1 LEEPPCKENVG
12 IENAGIGDVGIEN
25 AGICD
30 VGIVNAGICD
40 VGIENA
46 GIGDVGIENA
56 GMENA
61 GIGDDGMEDIVVSAD
76 VAIDDPDRVDP
87 VIGGTVTSDA
97 PARPWAWA
105 ACPSVRMA
113 AIMPTR
119 IALIVSVLRQLK
131 PLDETNSRSIVIQG
145 RELKISFFV
154 QGGLRERLQPDSP
167 PVKCRCTP
175 RHFTSN
181 PPGGG
186 IAPPRLPSSHGWGH
200 FALPA
205 GSYSCG
211 SGAGGAKGT
220 TTTF

>member
-1 LEEPPCKENVG
+1 M
-12 IENAGIGDVGIEN
+12 ENAGIGDVGI
-25 AGICD
+25 
-30 VGIVNAGICD
+30 V
-40 VGIENA
+40 NA
-46 GIGDVGIENA
+46 GIGDVGIVNA
-56 GMENA
+56 GMDDCGMENA
-61 GIGDDGMEDIVVSAD
+61 GIENAGICDDGKEDIFVSAD

-113 AIMPTR
+113 ATMPTR

-145 RELKISFFV
+145 RELTISFFV
-154 QGGLRERLQPDSP
+154 QGGLRERLQPAPP

-181 PPGGG
+181 TPGCG
-186 IAPPRLPSSHGWGH
+186 IAPRRLPPPGWGH

-205 GSYSCG
+205 GSYNCG

>member
-1 LEEPPCKENVG
+1 M
-12 IENAGIGDVGIEN
+12 ENAGIGDVGIVN
-25 AGICD
+25 AGIGD
-30 VGIVNAGICD
+30 VGIVNAGIGD
-40 VGIENA
+40 VGIVNAGMDDCGMENAGIENA
-46 GIGDVGIENA
+46 GIC
-56 GMENA
+56 
-61 GIGDDGMEDIVVSAD
+61 DDGKEDIFVSAD

-113 AIMPTR
+113 ATMPTR

-145 RELKISFFV
+145 RELTISFFV
-154 QGGLRERLQPDSP
+154 QGGLRERLQPAPP

-181 PPGGG
+181 TPGCG
-186 IAPPRLPSSHGWGH
+186 IAPRRLPPPGWGH

-205 GSYSCG
+205 GSYNCG

>member
-1 LEEPPCKENVG
+1 LEEAPCIENVG
-12 IENAGIGDVGIEN
+12 MENAGIGDVGIVN
-25 AGICD
+25 AGIGD
-30 VGIVNAGICD
+30 VGIVNAGIGD
-40 VGIENA
+40 VGIVNAGMDDCGMENAGIENA
-46 GIGDVGIENA
+46 GIC
-56 GMENA
+56 
-61 GIGDDGMEDIVVSAD
+61 DDGKEDIFVSAD

-113 AIMPTR
+113 ATMPTR

-145 RELKISFFV
+145 RELTISFFV
-154 QGGLRERLQPDSP
+154 QGGLRERLQPAPP

-181 PPGGG
+181 TPGCG
-186 IAPPRLPSSHGWGH
+186 IAPRRLPPPGWGH

-205 GSYSCG
+205 GSYNCG